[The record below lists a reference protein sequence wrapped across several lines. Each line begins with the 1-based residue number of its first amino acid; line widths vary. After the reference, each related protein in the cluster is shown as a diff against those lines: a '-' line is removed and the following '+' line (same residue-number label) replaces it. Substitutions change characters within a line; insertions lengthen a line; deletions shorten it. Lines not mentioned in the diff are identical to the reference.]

1 MRLFRLVVLKD
12 RTAQHITCVDPWRNT
27 SEITFSAVMRMRKWL
42 LAVHA
47 GFWMQEPDFYCDVVF
62 WICAKT
68 GEIHRIAWAVR
79 WTAKILEW
87 NRRTTFNVLM
97 TSHLLYVTK
106 GHYSLKT
113 THTNVTRLL
122 FFTEI
127 FVWKTTAGHRV
138 CQDYDISVSWFVC
151 RKGELKYF

>member
-1 MRLFRLVVLKD
+1 MLGFECKSQIS
-12 RTAQHITCVDPWRNT
+12 T
-27 SEITFSAVMRMRKWL
+27 VMEFFEFVPRQARFIDML
-42 LAVHA
+42 
-47 GFWMQEPDFYCDVVF
+47 
-62 WICAKT
+62 
-68 GEIHRIAWAVR
+68 WAVR
-79 WTAKILEW
+79 WAAKILQW

-113 THTNVTRLL
+113 TRTNITWLL

-138 CQDYDISVSWFVC
+138 CQDYDISVNWFVC
-151 RKGELKYF
+151 RKGELNYFWWNSTWTSCHWRPSQIISA